1 MLKNPFRISFAACAS
16 GCGRQLT
23 RPQQRVDRLLTD
35 LLAEGDALLD
45 KERGDVLPDGVQ
57 IFAILAEET
66 AVDFLADF
74 LFLHAI
80 EQPVS
85 DALIQV
91 GDQLHI
97 RAAERLMCLVQQMIS
112 RSLSSI
118 FSGLFFERLLRCD
131 VDVLQRYVFVCRNF
145 AAGFV
150 LG

>member
-1 MLKNPFRISFAACAS
+1 
-16 GCGRQLT
+16 
-23 RPQQRVDRLLTD
+23 
-35 LLAEGDALLD
+35 LLD

-57 IFAILAEET
+57 DFAILAEET
-66 AVDFLADF
+66 AVDFLAD

-80 EQPVS
+80 EQCAGL

-97 RAAERLMCLVQQMIS
+97 RAAERLMCLGAADDFEKFVVH
-112 RSLSSI
+112 

-145 AAGFV
+145 AARFV